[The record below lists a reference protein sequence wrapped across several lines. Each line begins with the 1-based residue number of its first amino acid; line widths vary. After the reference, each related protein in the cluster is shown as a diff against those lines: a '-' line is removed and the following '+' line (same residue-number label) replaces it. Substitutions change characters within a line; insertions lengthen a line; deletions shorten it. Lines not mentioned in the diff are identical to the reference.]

1 MLSSVKMTASVSG
14 VLFYSP
20 SGIDSYLKD
29 NNTDKI
35 AFCIGETTA
44 AEARI
49 HFETVIVSKLAT
61 VDGVIDSVNKYFN
74 N

>member
-1 MLSSVKMTASVSG
+1 MTASVSG

-44 AEARI
+44 VKARK
-49 HFETVIVSKLAT
+49 HFDNVQVANMPD
-61 VDGVIDSVNKYFN
+61 VDSVLALVNSHYIKE
-74 N
+74 